1 MQRQS
6 RNRASQ
12 DSRTAILAGAGRA
25 FGRLGYGTCR
35 VEDIIEEAGVSRG
48 TFYKFFDSKE
58 AVFDSIEQAF
68 DLSFVQAMQS
78 VDDPR
83 LSPQARAEAYLDAY
97 LRWIV
102 GWRDLA
108 RTMWTDPTRPGAETL
123 NQVRN
128 DALTAFIGLV
138 AGLVNDMGIPEADP
152 MIYRGILG
160 AVSEI
165 GMSVVEQP
173 RLTDNELIRA
183 RKAIIHIITAS
194 LTPPTDAP
202 QPIPTQ

>member
-58 AVFDSIEQAF
+58 AVFESIEQAF

-202 QPIPTQ
+202 HPLPTQ

>member
-58 AVFDSIEQAF
+58 AVFESIEQAF

-194 LTPPTDAP
+194 LTPPTDEP
-202 QPIPTQ
+202 HPTPTQ

>member
-58 AVFDSIEQAF
+58 AVFESIEQAF

-202 QPIPTQ
+202 HPIPTQ

>member
-1 MQRQS
+1 
-6 RNRASQ
+6 
-12 DSRTAILAGAGRA
+12 
-25 FGRLGYGTCR
+25 
-35 VEDIIEEAGVSRG
+35 
-48 TFYKFFDSKE
+48 
-58 AVFDSIEQAF
+58 
-68 DLSFVQAMQS
+68 MQS

>member
-1 MQRQS
+1 MQRQP
-6 RNRASQ
+6 RTRASQ

-35 VEDIIEEAGVSRG
+35 VEDIIEEAGISRG

-58 AVFDSIEQAF
+58 AVFESIEQAF
-68 DLSFVQAMQS
+68 ALSFVQAMQS

-83 LSPQARAEAYLDAY
+83 LTPQARAEAYLDAY

-108 RTMWTDPTRPGAETL
+108 RTMWTDPTRPGAENL
-123 NQVRN
+123 NAVRN
-128 DALTAFIGLV
+128 AALTSFIGLV

-165 GMSVVEQP
+165 GMSVVEQA
-173 RLTDNELIRA
+173 RLTDDELVRA

-194 LTPPTDAP
+194 LAP
-202 QPIPTQ
+202 SIEQTVSSAAQ

>member
-1 MQRQS
+1 VQRQS

-58 AVFDSIEQAF
+58 AVFESIEQAF

>member
-1 MQRQS
+1 VQRQS

-58 AVFDSIEQAF
+58 AVFESIEQAF

-202 QPIPTQ
+202 HPIPTQ

>member
-25 FGRLGYGTCR
+25 FGRIGYGTCR
-35 VEDIIEEAGVSRG
+35 VEDIIEEAGISRG

-58 AVFDSIEQAF
+58 AVFESIEQAF

-173 RLTDNELIRA
+173 RLTDDELIRA

-194 LTPPTDAP
+194 LTPPADAAEAA
-202 QPIPTQ
+202 TQ

>member
-202 QPIPTQ
+202 HPLPTQ

>member
-58 AVFDSIEQAF
+58 AVFESIEQAF